1 MKLVEVLV
9 ALLAYPGL
17 LLAVALGAIYAVSAV
32 GRPWGSTLQAFGA
45 ALRHPDGLNV
55 ERGLNLASVLLAGV
69 ALALLPWPMHPFGPD
84 PLLWLWSWGA
94 FEAAFL
100 LPLLPA
106 LRSDNPLVA
115 RAALRAAQIG
125 TLGRAL
131 LWLALS
137 SSLLLLNDWTAWGP
151 AAQSPLLVHALA
163 LLAAAFAY
171 PCATGWGAYAP
182 EPSLTPAGTEQ
193 GLDPPTANLAHAA
206 RDVCSAALLAASL
219 LALLP
224 VVLLPTGLGLLMV
237 LLLFWAT
244 CTLLQRLTGRTPRMT
259 LQAALRNCLWRALPL
274 GAAAAIYLG
283 VMSG

>member
-1 MKLVEVLV
+1 MKLVEVIV
-9 ALLAYPGL
+9 ALFAYPGL
-17 LLAVALGAIYAVSAV
+17 LLAVALGVVYAVTAV
-32 GRPWGSTLQAFGA
+32 GRPSGSTVQAFGA
-45 ALRHPDGLNV
+45 ALRNPAGWSV
-55 ERGLNLASVLLAGV
+55 EQGMSLVSVLLAGV
-69 ALALLPWPMHPFGPD
+69 GLALLPWPLHPFGPD
-84 PLLWLWSWGA
+84 PLLWMWSWGA

-106 LRSDNPLVA
+106 LRAANPLIA

-125 TLGRAL
+125 VLGRAL
-131 LWLALS
+131 LWLALG
-137 SSLLLLNDWTAWGP
+137 SSLLLLNDWAAWGP

-193 GLDPPTANLAHAA
+193 GLDLPTADLAHAA
-206 RDVCSAALLAASL
+206 RDVRSGALLAASL

-224 VVLLPTGLGLLMV
+224 VVLLPSGLGLLLL

-244 CTLLQRLTGRTPRMT
+244 CILLRRLTGRSPRMT

-283 VMSG
+283 IITG

>member
-1 MKLVEVLV
+1 M
-9 ALLAYPGL
+9 
-17 LLAVALGAIYAVSAV
+17 
-32 GRPWGSTLQAFGA
+32 
-45 ALRHPDGLNV
+45 
-55 ERGLNLASVLLAGV
+55 
-69 ALALLPWPMHPFGPD
+69 
-84 PLLWLWSWGA
+84 WSWGA

-106 LRSDNPLVA
+106 LRASNPLIA

-125 TLGRAL
+125 VLGRAL
-131 LWLALS
+131 LWLALA
-137 SSLLLLNDWTAWGP
+137 SSLLLLNDWAAWGP
-151 AAQSPLLVHALA
+151 AAQSPLLVHVLA

-193 GLDPPTANLAHAA
+193 GLEPATADLARAA
-206 RDVCSAALLAASL
+206 RDVRSGALLAASL

-224 VVLLPTGLGLLMV
+224 VVLLPSGLGLLMV

-244 CTLLQRLTGRTPRMT
+244 CTLLQRLTGRSPRMT

-283 VMSG
+283 IITG